1 MGRTLRFIVS
11 GQMIKPDP
19 SCDFSGLIP
28 GTEGYLR
35 AAFTFDKSWEGC
47 RKAASFFRFGGG
59 EYAKAIENGE
69 CEIPKE
75 ALEKEVFVVSV
86 TGMKA
91 GYKIKTGRCIVRQN
105 GGVTFG
111 NC

>member
-1 MGRTLRFIVS
+1 MRTLRFVVT
-11 GQMIKPDP
+11 GQTIMPDP

-35 AAFTFDKSWEGC
+35 AAFSFDKSWEGC

-59 EYAKAIENGE
+59 EYAKAIEYGE

-75 ALEKEVFVVSV
+75 VLEKEVFVVSV
-86 TGMKA
+86 TGAKEK
-91 GYKIKTGRCIVRQN
+91 YKIKTGRCIVRQN
-105 GGVTFG
+105 GGGTYG